1 MKIYCF
7 DIDGTI
13 CSNTD
18 GDYMNAVPFHDRIAK
33 INKLYEDGN
42 KIIFIQ
48 QEVLQLVKK
57 WENLTLQQLNTWNI
71 KFKELHL
78 GKPTADIYIDE

>member
-1 MKIYCF
+1 MIYCF

-42 KIIFIQ
+42 KIT
-48 QEVLQLVKK
+48 
-57 WENLTLQQLNTWNI
+57 TLRGDNI
-71 KFKELHL
+71 KEQFI
-78 GKPTADIYIDE
+78 AIIDSYISRNYKKIN